1 MRGIRAINVNY
12 YKRGGIGE
20 MKKVIKRSLLIIMI
34 LGVMGC
40 NNGGGKDGSQATRSD
55 GTVIDLAKVSTE
67 IKEAIDFATSVK
79 EVETLVKSV
88 DELAKAIGKK
98 IKDDGSLEDETN
110 HNGALVTGVYQL
122 ISDVKSKLTKLET
135 VASKF
140 AGLKEKVSAAKAS
153 SGTFLDK
160 LKGESDL
167 CKEGVTDAHA
177 KSAILVTDATKDKG
191 ANELIALNTAITN
204 LATAAKGELNT
215 AISKL
220 TAKPV
225 KLAVSGS

>member
-1 MRGIRAINVNY
+1 MTLFMVF
-12 YKRGGIGE
+12 
-20 MKKVIKRSLLIIMI
+20 MS
-34 LGVMGC
+34 C
-40 NNGGGKDGSQATRSD
+40 NNGGPELKSDEVAKSD
-55 GTVIDLAKVSTE
+55 GTVLDLAKISKK
-67 IKEAIDFATSVK
+67 IKDASEFAASVK
-79 EVETLVKSV
+79 EVHTLVKSI

-135 VASKF
+135 GASKF
-140 AGLKEKVSAAKAS
+140 AALKEKVSAAKAS

-167 CKEGVTDAHA
+167 RKEGVTDAHA

-191 ANELIALNTAITN
+191 AKEL
-204 LATAAKGELNT
+204 GELNT
-215 AISKL
+215 AIDELLKAANEAVEAAIKEL
-220 TAKPV
+220 TTPV
-225 KLAVSGS
+225 KGEKPSQNN